1 MDTEQQLI
9 EIRKQHKRDCEEL
22 EQRFDELK
30 KDLENNKKE
39 FNKIFKDNKE
49 SNDTI
54 LNSVKFEL
62 YDNILQITYLRENR
76 SLLYEK
82 LIKKIK
88 ENDPTKDTEQA
99 YEEAKGKLISNEEI
113 RELLTKEQIKEM
125 YKEDRKDFECINLT
139 QEQLKVYKKLLKYDN
154 AIISIPFEIK
164 DLKKINL
171 DVLKN
176 TIKKEI
182 ENTQK
187 IKEILEDR
195 ERLKKEIFDVSNEM
209 SKQEKEVQGKLQTVI
224 FYDYENLLKILEIG
238 QKIDNYFNIQDYPN
252 LSKRDYEYRLEQ
264 EEEMLQYIKDGLEE
278 KKNSLATYQPKPTKA
293 YTVFNDKISNSLAK
307 LINNQKEII
316 KGTGG
321 KNKGLEIKAI
331 ISNAEITQDKVL
343 TAWDKCVLQAIY
355 SLSKENSF
363 FSLNMIKKAL
373 SIKKYRDKT
382 RIDTEII
389 KSIEKM
395 SITKI
400 SLDIAKELN
409 ETYKTPLNADTIKAL
424 GIESYLLPLEKIYKE
439 VGGAKQ
445 EMYYF
450 IKPPIYFTYIEAR
463 GQILSL
469 STDKMQIYALPD
481 TKENIMLKNYL
492 GTRIEDMKHQ
502 RKTNKTNNYINIIL
516 YDTIFKENDLLQ
528 DDKLKQGEKAYN
540 KKRDTYRNTIKEI
553 LQHFKDIKE
562 IKDFKEIKE
571 SRKYNKIQII
581 L

>member
-1 MDTEQQLI
+1 MDMEQQLI
-9 EIRKQHKRDCEEL
+9 EVRKQHKRDCEEL
-22 EQRFDELK
+22 EQRFEELK

-39 FNKIFKDNKE
+39 FNKIFKDSKE
-49 SNDTI
+49 SNDTV

-125 YKEDRKDFECINLT
+125 YKEDRKDFECIKLT

-154 AIISIPFEIK
+154 TIISIPFEIK
-164 DLKKINL
+164 DLEKINL

-195 ERLKKEIFDVSNEM
+195 EKLRKEIFDVSNEM

-278 KKNSLATYQPKPTKA
+278 KRAKNFKPINPNSLITM
-293 YTVFNDKISNSLAK
+293 NDKVTRELKKLAK
-307 LINNQKEII
+307 DIEQEILNV
-316 KGTGG
+316 KGYDNPYKDEKVTIILQNVEMQTSQVITPFDEIVLDSIYTLMQS
-321 KNKGLEIKAI
+321 NKYFDVA
-331 ISNAEITQDKVL
+331 
-343 TAWDKCVLQAIY
+343 
-355 SLSKENSF
+355 
-363 FSLNMIKKAL
+363 MIKRLLTQQVRNTKIQL
-373 SIKKYRDKT
+373 DNDIK
-382 RIDTEII
+382 E
-389 KSIEKM
+389 SIEKM
-395 SITKI
+395 RVTIIRLTFS
-400 SLDIAKELN
+400 DFLN
-409 ETYKTPLNADTIKAL
+409 ESYQKPLSKKMKNALKVGD
-424 GIESYLLPLEKIYKE
+424 YLLPIRNVEVIKGGTEKEVYLFAYEPLYFAFTKMQNQFITSDVKLLDVPMSQTKDNILIKTYIAKRISNMKYQNKKQQKSPYKE
-439 VGGAKQ
+439 NTINVETVFNELELLKDEGLSENTYNVKRKR
-445 EMYYF
+445 YY
-450 IKPPIYFTYIEAR
+450 AV
-463 GQILSL
+463 
-469 STDKMQIYALPD
+469 
-481 TKENIMLKNYL
+481 
-492 GTRIEDMKHQ
+492 
-502 RKTNKTNNYINIIL
+502 
-516 YDTIFKENDLLQ
+516 
-528 DDKLKQGEKAYN
+528 
-540 KKRDTYRNTIKEI
+540 IKEI
-553 LQHFKDIKE
+553 LNEYKKKGIIGDYKI
-562 IKDFKEIKE
+562 
-571 SRKYNKIQII
+571 NKGEKNRVKSYTII
-581 L
+581 F